1 MKYTFWLLLLL
12 GGLLTACDESSS
24 SPAQLE
30 DEVMAIH
37 DEVMPKMGDINAEI
51 QRLNAELEE
60 LRNRENVDP
69 SRVEA
74 IKEAVSNLKEA
85 DQSMRMW
92 MRNYAKDYVK
102 QKDHMTEAEKVTY
115 LQAERTRVQKV
126 KDSMLGSLE
135 QARSL

>member
-12 GGLLTACDESSS
+12 GGLLTACDKSGS

-74 IKEAVSNLKEA
+74 IKEAVSNLEEA

-102 QKDHMTEAEKVTY
+102 QKDHMTEEEKVTY